1 LRSFKPVI
9 HDAWASAKKQPL
21 PTFLSKITSKPSM
34 AVQNM
39 PVRILIADDNDIVR
53 SAIREIL
60 EQRPGFKVCAE
71 AANGERAVQMFKECT
86 PDCVILDFSM
96 PVMNG
101 IDAAREIMRISPDVL
116 LLLCT
121 MYGSDVVSKAAAEV
135 GVKRIVSKSGNF
147 GDSLVST
154 IEALVAN

>member
-1 LRSFKPVI
+1 
-9 HDAWASAKKQPL
+9 
-21 PTFLSKITSKPSM
+21 
-34 AVQNM
+34 M
-39 PVRILIADDNDIVR
+39 PVRILIADDNHLVR

-60 EQRPGFKVCAE
+60 EQHPGFKVCAE
-71 AANGERAVQMFKECT
+71 AANGQLAVQMFKECT

-101 IDAAREIMRISPDVL
+101 IDAAREIMRIRPDVP

-121 MYGSDVVSKAAAEV
+121 MYGSDVVSTAAAKA

-154 IEALVAN
+154 IKALVAN